1 MSWRRC
7 IGIEPIYDSISAARA
22 GLKSG
27 GTTSV
32 PSISVNIIS
41 NLGVR
46 YFYIQFCVHFLDILT
61 IQPSGNPSEFS
72 HSL

>member
-1 MSWRRC
+1 MNVIGFYWNLWWRRC

-46 YFYIQFCVHFLDILT
+46 YF
-61 IQPSGNPSEFS
+61 
-72 HSL
+72 